1 MKEHVQVL
9 QSCIPSIQ
17 ISKPCYWDQ
26 KRNFRKCSNY
36 NQKKKLKKISRLR
49 YDLSLLFSSFFFSF
63 FVYLQ
68 PELQNMFCSAAVC
81 SIISIIKSRRISIIR
96 NSQDTNQCCT
106 ILGPLY
112 FAPSTTNSSGF
123 LSLSS
128 NQAYTSP
135 SPVTEAG
142 SSVIEQRSQCQQ
154 RCSLDTFAFFVEGK
168 AKELTERTKEKE
180 KCAHCA

>member
-36 NQKKKLKKISRLR
+36 NQKKLKKISRFKAWPFPSLF
-49 YDLSLLFSSFFFSF
+49 LLFLFL

-168 AKELTERTKEKE
+168 AKELTEMTKEKE